1 MENMKITPKEIFAEY
16 ANANEYKASI
26 GDKGI
31 FEQSKI
37 NEDFYIGNQWRG
49 LNAGN
54 SRPLC
59 RRNLIKR
66 IADYKI
72 SSITAAPVAVNYSA
86 DGVPDNTGLKEQ
98 AEHYRQDIMGGAE
111 FIGETDEAEISV
123 MTSIMSDY
131 FRTTAERVKFDTKK
145 ETALRNAYISG
156 TCVAYTY
163 WDSSI
168 KTGLYAD
175 EQRNVPIKGDID
187 FEILNVENVCFGEP
201 NCQDV
206 QKQPFIIISQR
217 LNCADVRREAKRN
230 KRSQEEIEN
239 IVPDG
244 ADAYK
249 VNAGTLGEK
258 EPTDSQRVTVLTKF
272 FKQYDDSGDN
282 YKVMAVKVTEKS
294 VVREAW
300 DTGLTLYPF
309 AIMRWN
315 TQNSCIYGSSDI
327 TYQIPNQIALNR
339 GVSSAIW
346 ALLLSGMPKT
356 VVNRDVVQQKITN
369 NPGEI
374 IEVYGANEDVAGAV
388 RHISPPAF
396 NGQLIT
402 GLNNHADNMLTDN
415 GATDA
420 ALGTLRPDNAAAIIQ
435 SREASLQPLQ
445 LHQNSFY
452 SFIEDIARIWADCW
466 LNLYGNRR
474 IRIED
479 KEGTYYIP
487 FNAERY
493 KDLIINVRVDVGANP
508 LWNVSSTIATLDVLL
523 TNGII
528 NKVQYLERLPQG
540 IIPDKEGLL
549 REIRKEMQ
557 AAEQQ
562 PTIPPTPTSDGS
574 GVTGDITA
582 VAPPAMPE
590 EVPQEVVPMEY

>member
-1 MENMKITPKEIFAEY
+1 MSINLKIQTSPKEVFNEY
-16 ANANEYKASI
+16 KNGNEYKASI

-37 NEDFYIGNQWRG
+37 NERFFIGDQWHG
-49 LNAGN
+49 VQSSNG
-54 SRPLC
+54 RPLI

-72 SSITAAPVAVNYSA
+72 SSITAAPVAVCYSA
-86 DGVPDNTGLKEQ
+86 DGIEDNSGLKEQ
-98 AEHYRQDIMGGAE
+98 AEQYREDIKAGAE
-111 FIGETDEAEISV
+111 FIGETDNAELSV
-123 MTSIMSDY
+123 ITSIMSDY
-131 FRTTAERVKFDTKK
+131 FRTTGERVKFDIKK
-145 ETALRNAYISG
+145 EAALRNAYISG
-156 TCVAYTY
+156 TCIAYTF
-163 WDSSI
+163 WDGDI
-168 KTGLYAD
+168 RTGLYAD
-175 EQRNVPIKGDID
+175 EQKNTPIKGDID

-201 NCQDV
+201 NCTDV

-230 KRSQEEIEN
+230 KCSNEDIEN

-244 ADAYK
+244 ADEYK

-272 FKQYDDSGDN
+272 YKEWDDSGEN
-282 YKVMAVKVTEKS
+282 YKVMAVKVTEKAT
-294 VVREAW
+294 VREAW
-300 DTGLTLYPF
+300 DTQLTLYPI
-309 AIMRWN
+309 AKMCWN
-315 TQNSCIYGSSDI
+315 NQNSCIYGSSDI

-374 IEVYGANEDVAGAV
+374 IEVYGTNEEVAGAV

-402 GLNNHADNMLTDN
+402 GLNTHAENMLTDN

-420 ALGTLRPDNAAAIIQ
+420 ALGAIKPDNAAAIVQ

-445 LHQNSFY
+445 LYQNNFY
-452 SFIEDIARIWADCW
+452 SFIEDIARIWADFW

-479 KEGTYYIP
+479 KDGTYYMP

-493 KDLIINVRVDVGANP
+493 KDLLISVHVDVGANP

-523 TNGII
+523 SNGII

-549 REIRKEMQ
+549 KEARAEMQ
-557 AAEQQ
+557 AAQQ
-562 PTIPPTPTSDGS
+562 IPTVPPTGDGS
-574 GVTGDITA
+574 GTVPTE
-582 VAPPAMPE
+582 PPLLPS
-590 EVPQEVVPMEY
+590 PQEVAPQEY

>member
-1 MENMKITPKEIFAEY
+1 MSINLTIQTLPKEVFSEY
-16 ANANEYKASI
+16 TKGNDYKASI
-26 GDKGI
+26 GEKGI
-31 FEQSKI
+31 FEQSKV
-37 NEDFYIGNQWRG
+37 NERFYVGDQWRG
-49 LNAGN
+49 VQSGN
-54 SRPLC
+54 TRPLV

-86 DGVPDNTGLKEQ
+86 DGVPDNSGLKDKVEQ
-98 AEHYRQDIMGGAE
+98 YRQDIKAGAE
-111 FIGETDEAEISV
+111 FVGEMDNAEISV
-123 MTSIMSDY
+123 ITSILSDY
-131 FRTTAERVKFDTKK
+131 FRITGERVKFDIKK

-156 TCVAYTY
+156 TCIAYTF
-163 WDSSI
+163 WDSDI

-175 EQRNVPIKGDID
+175 EQKKKAIKGDID

-201 NCQDV
+201 NCDDV
-206 QKQPFIIISQR
+206 QKQPWIIISQR

-230 KRSQEEIEN
+230 ERSAEDIEN

-244 ADAYK
+244 ADSYK
-249 VNAGTLGEK
+249 VNAGAMGEA
-258 EPTDSQRVTVLTKF
+258 EPSDSQRVTVLTKF
-272 FKQYDDSGDN
+272 YKEYNEAVSG

-294 VVREAW
+294 VVRAPW
-300 DTGLTLYPF
+300 DTGLTLYPL
-309 AIMRWN
+309 AKMCWN
-315 TQNSCIYGSSDI
+315 NQNSCIYGSSDI

-356 VVNRDVVQQKITN
+356 VVNRDIVQQKITN
-369 NPGEI
+369 NPGEV
-374 IEVYGANEDVAGAV
+374 IEVYGGAEDVAGAV

-402 GLNNHADNMLTDN
+402 GLNDHANNMLTDN

-445 LHQNSFY
+445 LYQNNFY
-452 SFIEDIARIWADCW
+452 SFIEDIARIWADFW
-466 LNLYGNRR
+466 LNLYGNRQ

-479 KEGTYYIP
+479 KDGTYYMP

-493 KDLIINVRVDVGANP
+493 KDLLISVRVDVGANP

-523 TNGII
+523 SQGLI

-549 REIRKEMQ
+549 KEAREELKAAMQ
-557 AAEQQ
+557 PPA
-562 PTIPPTPTSDGS
+562 PTPTTPTVDDGS
-574 GVTGDITA
+574 GVVPTDMPTE
-582 VAPPAMPE
+582 VAGQE
-590 EVPQEVVPMEY
+590 IIPQEY